1 MALKKV
7 VVDKANRIYQLAPDL
22 FSFTRDKTRR
32 GLIKKTELID
42 IGKFNWPVLPE
53 DSATGKGSQTPAS
66 QEKIDQLKEALI
78 DWFATHHKAKIVSP
92 KEIYIGG
99 RISTLVFSI
108 ALAFIDNGDIVF
120 VPELGL
126 PLYRRVTMAC
136 GGEAIGYGVSGKN
149 NWMPEFERISTR
161 LGRVARLLF
170 LNSPHNPTGA
180 TLNQRDLENLVWMAS
195 RENITLVN
203 DAAYQSISERTPASL
218 MSIEGARHVGVE
230 VYSFSYLLGLPPIPF
245 GFVVGNRDVIS
256 GLNEASALMPQ
267 YIPQHF
273 VETALEAIR
282 NYPVAALGQC
292 RKQFDQS
299 AAEAT
304 KLLELLSLEK
314 SGYDTTPF
322 IWARIERRRHALTL
336 ANLLYR
342 RSRVLAAPGT
352 AFGENG
358 EGYLRFSLTASAATY
373 REACDRIGS
382 KIRLFRPTTEEA

>member
-22 FSFTRDKTRR
+22 FSFTHDKTRR

-42 IGKFNWPVLPE
+42 IGRFNWPVKPE
-53 DSATGKGSQTPAS
+53 DSPVGSKSLAPAGP
-66 QEKIDQLKEALI
+66 EKIDQLKDALI
-78 DWFATHHKAKIVSP
+78 EWFAAHHKAKIVSP
-92 KEIYIGG
+92 KEIFIGG
-99 RISTLVFSI
+99 RISSLMFSI

-136 GGEAIGYGVSGKN
+136 GGEAIGYGVSGKS
-149 NWMPEFERISTR
+149 NWMPEFDRISTR

-170 LNSPHNPTGA
+170 VNSPHNPTGA
-180 TLNQRDLENLVWMAS
+180 TLDQRDLENLVWMAS
-195 RENITLVN
+195 QENITLVN

-230 VYSFSYLLGLPPIPF
+230 VYSFSYLFGLPPIPF

-256 GLNEASALMPQ
+256 GLQAVSALLPQ
-267 YIPQHF
+267 YIPEQY
-273 VETALEAIR
+273 VEMALAAMR
-282 NYPVAALGQC
+282 NYPTAALSAC

-299 AAEAT
+299 ASEAT

-322 IWARIERRRHALTL
+322 IWTRIERRRHALTL

-342 RSRVLAAPGT
+342 RSRVLTAPGT

-358 EGYLRFSLTASAATY
+358 EGYLRLSLTAPPAVY
-373 REACDRIGS
+373 REAHDRIS
-382 KIRLFRPTTEEA
+382 RKIRLFRATEEV